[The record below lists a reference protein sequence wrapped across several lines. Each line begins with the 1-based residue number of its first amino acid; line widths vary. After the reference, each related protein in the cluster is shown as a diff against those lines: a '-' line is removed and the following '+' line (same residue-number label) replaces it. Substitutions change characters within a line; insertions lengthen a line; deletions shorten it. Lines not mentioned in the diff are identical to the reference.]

1 MASCL
6 VLSYDAVGEALLA
19 AERHGEAIEIYEKGL
34 KLVQD
39 SAAEDRNE
47 QRWPWLTGLVLCKI
61 GDVYSEMGKR
71 TQATTNFR
79 KCLTV
84 REHLASANPD
94 RMEWSNDVSATYEK
108 LAEVIPLVVMV
119 EDVQVGAVAEK
130 VGLMKGDLLLGY
142 NDVKVVSVQHLIEL
156 TKSSVSLK
164 SRPCSFGAVR
174 RPSQSKYQQGAWA

>member
-47 QRWPWLTGLVLCKI
+47 QRWLWLTGLVLCKI

-108 LAEVIPLVVMV
+108 LAEVIPLVV
-119 EDVQVGAVAEK
+119 
-130 VGLMKGDLLLGY
+130 
-142 NDVKVVSVQHLIEL
+142 
-156 TKSSVSLK
+156 
-164 SRPCSFGAVR
+164 
-174 RPSQSKYQQGAWA
+174 